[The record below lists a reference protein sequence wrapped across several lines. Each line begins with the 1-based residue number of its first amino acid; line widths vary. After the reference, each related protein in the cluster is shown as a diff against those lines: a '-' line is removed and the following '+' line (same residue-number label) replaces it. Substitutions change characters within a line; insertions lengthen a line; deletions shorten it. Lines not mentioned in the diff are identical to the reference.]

1 MPLVSVVVPVYGN
14 AAQLLALYERM
25 SAAVAAESGV
35 IAKLVFV
42 DDGSPDAS
50 YEVLARTTSQSSAF
64 DCQCQPET
72 PHLGKLKIPHPL
84 TEGGGKWT
92 GNLKE
97 KWSLSPPCRAATA
110 VRRLVCPRPGWAGRS
125 RWLARNVGKNCTA

>member
-50 YEVLARTTSQSSAF
+50 YEVLARTTSHSSAF
-64 DCQCQPET
+64 DRRGTSRQ
-72 PHLGKLKIPHPL
+72 
-84 TEGGGKWT
+84 
-92 GNLKE
+92 
-97 KWSLSPPCRAATA
+97 SPGLWARAFRTRSTSCASFHVT
-110 VRRLVCPRPGWAGRS
+110 CPQ
-125 RWLARNVGKNCTA
+125 